1 MTIRALAVG
10 LLVAATGLAGASSGA
25 RAGGEAVSLRFDR
38 VLAELDLT
46 EDQHQ
51 RVLALRSRFVEETA
65 GLTRVLYRR
74 AAELARRLE
83 EPSGDTQAIEALVQ
97 EVGRLKTDL
106 LRVRVRAIRE
116 LRDAL
121 SADQQ
126 ARLKVLFEE
135 SRRGAAAPPR

>member
-1 MTIRALAVG
+1 MTIRSLAVG
-10 LLVAATGLAGASSGA
+10 LLLSATWLAAAPAPA
-25 RAGGEAVSLRFDR
+25 QAGGDGVGLRFDR

-51 RVLALRSRFVEETA
+51 RVLALRSRFAEETA
-65 GLTRVLYRR
+65 ALTRVLYRR

-83 EPSGDTQAIEALVQ
+83 EPSGDPQAIEALVQ